1 MSLLSDVRRRALT
14 KGLFGGSRPWLLLG
28 IAAWTFR
35 GLQWA
40 LRPEPKVVYR
50 SRLDVGETIV
60 LRNEPAPPTRRQR
73 RKSRKAIRRA
83 DHKAERLA
91 KRQAKRA

>member
-1 MSLLSDVRRRALT
+1 MSLLSDIRRQALT

-50 SRLDVGETIV
+50 SKLEVGETIV
-60 LRNEPAPPTRRQR
+60 LTNEPPAPTRRQR
-73 RKSRKAIRRA
+73 KKLRKAEKRSDRKVERLSRRA
-83 DHKAERLA
+83 
-91 KRQAKRA
+91 

>member
-1 MSLLSDVRRRALT
+1 MSLLSDLRRNALT

-28 IAAWTFR
+28 IAAWTVR

-50 SRLDVGETIV
+50 SRIDVGETVV

-73 RKSRKAIRRA
+73 RKMRKAEKRSSR
-83 DHKAERLA
+83 KAERLA
-91 KRQAKRA
+91 KRA

>member
-28 IAAWTFR
+28 IAAWTLR
-35 GLQWA
+35 ALQWA

-60 LRNEPAPPTRRQR
+60 LRNAPAAPTRRQR
-73 RKSRKAIRRA
+73 RKTRKAEKRSHRKSQRRA
-83 DHKAERLA
+83 N
-91 KRQAKRA
+91 RA

>member
-1 MSLLSDVRRRALT
+1 MSLLSDIRRQALT

-50 SRLDVGETIV
+50 SKLEVGETIV
-60 LRNEPAPPTRRQR
+60 LTNEPAAPTRRQR
-73 RKSRKAIRRA
+73 KKLRKAEKRSDR
-83 DHKAERLA
+83 KAERLS
-91 KRQAKRA
+91 RRA

>member
-1 MSLLSDVRRRALT
+1 MSLLSDIRRRALT

-28 IAAWTFR
+28 IAAWTLR

-50 SRLDVGETIV
+50 SKLDVGETIV

-73 RKSRKAIRRA
+73 RKSRKAEKRSNR
-83 DHKAERLA
+83 KAERLA
-91 KRQAKRA
+91 KRA

>member
-1 MSLLSDVRRRALT
+1 MSLLSDIRRQALT

-50 SRLDVGETIV
+50 SKLEVGETIV
-60 LRNEPAPPTRRQR
+60 LTNEPPAPTRRQR
-73 RKSRKAIRRA
+73 KKLRKAEMRSDRKVERLSRRA
-83 DHKAERLA
+83 
-91 KRQAKRA
+91 

>member
-1 MSLLSDVRRRALT
+1 MSLLSDLRRNALT

-28 IAAWTFR
+28 IAAWTVR

-50 SRLDVGETIV
+50 SRIDVGETVV

-73 RKSRKAIRRA
+73 RKMRKAEKRSSL
-83 DHKAERLA
+83 KAERLA
-91 KRQAKRA
+91 KRA

>member
-35 GLQWA
+35 GIQWA

-60 LRNEPAPPTRRQR
+60 LRNEPPTPTRRQR
-73 RKSRKAIRRA
+73 RKMRKAEKRSNR
-83 DHKAERLA
+83 KAERLA
-91 KRQAKRA
+91 KRA

>member
-14 KGLFGGSRPWLLLG
+14 KGLFGGSRPWLILG
-28 IAAWTFR
+28 IAAWTVR

-50 SRLDVGETIV
+50 RKLEVGETI
-60 LRNEPAPPTRRQR
+60 LLSNEAPPPTRRQR
-73 RKSRKAIRRA
+73 RKTRKAEKRS
-83 DHKAERLA
+83 ERKLE
-91 KRQAKRA
+91 RGSKRA

>member
-1 MSLLSDVRRRALT
+1 MSFLSDVRRRALT

-40 LRPEPKVVYR
+40 LRPEPKIVYR
-50 SRLDVGETIV
+50 SKLDVGETIV

-73 RKSRKAIRRA
+73 RKTRKAEKRSLR
-83 DHKAERLA
+83 KAER
-91 KRQAKRA
+91 RANRA

>member
-40 LRPEPKVVYR
+40 LRPDPKVVYR
-50 SRLDVGETIV
+50 SRLEVGETIV
-60 LRNEPAPPTRRQR
+60 LSNEPPLPTRRQR
-73 RKSRKAIRRA
+73 RKSRKAEKRLLRRA
-83 DHKAERLA
+83 ERV
-91 KRQAKRA
+91 AKRA